1 MELYFFESLQIYSY
15 TIYSGGV
22 DPPCGVRRCGG
33 GGLLVKKMYEMY
45 TIGCLLLV
53 KRDLLAFAVGL
64 LVKGDIPNY
73 CFFYLLVASP
83 APINE
88 GDDLAVCRVASERT
102 RLLAELPLCPLV
114 HIVASVSVYLS
125 AMLQPF
131 VVVHL
136 VVFLYGLGTHTG
148 VGNTTTPVISVSTF
162 AVVP

>member
-1 MELYFFESLQIYSY
+1 
-15 TIYSGGV
+15 
-22 DPPCGVRRCGG
+22 
-33 GGLLVKKMYEMY
+33 MYEMY

-83 APINE
+83 APIDE

-125 AMLQPF
+125 AMLQPS
-131 VVVHL
+131 VVGHL
-136 VVFLYGLGTHTG
+136 VVLLYRLATLTG
-148 VGNTTTPVISVSTF
+148 VSNAIPPVVLALALIV
-162 AVVP
+162 VVP